1 MYEELDNVV
10 RIFNSLEKKAE
21 RITERQNDLGKK
33 LDGSINKSQNILD
46 GVLVKKH
53 KKKKTHK

>member
-10 RIFNSLEKKAE
+10 RIFNSLEKKVE

-33 LDGSINKSQNILD
+33 LDGSINKSQNLLD
-46 GVLVKKH
+46 GVSVKKH

>member
-21 RITERQNDLGKK
+21 RMVENQTNLGKK
-33 LDGSINKSQNILD
+33 VDGSIKNSQNFLD
-46 GVLVKKH
+46 KVTVKKH
-53 KKKKTHK
+53 KKKKSHK

>member
-10 RIFNSLEKKAE
+10 RIFNSLEKKTE
-21 RITERQNDLGKK
+21 RITERQNDLSKK
-33 LDGSINKSQNILD
+33 LDGSINKSQNLLD

-53 KKKKTHK
+53 NKKKTHK

>member
-21 RITERQNDLGKK
+21 RMVENQANLGKK
-33 LDGSINKSQNILD
+33 VDGSIKNSQNFLD
-46 GVLVKKH
+46 KMTVKKH
-53 KKKKTHK
+53 KKKKSHK